1 MCGSSK
7 ENFKILGR
15 RLNCSQGFNPK
26 NKVGIS
32 TTIVKCK
39 KCSLIFSNPIP
50 IPSDINEH
58 YGVPP
63 ENYWKDDYFTID
75 EAYFNTEIKIAREL
89 ISFEGTAKALDIG
102 AGIGKCMI
110 SLNNA
115 GFDAFGIEPSSSF
128 YQRAIDIM
136 KISPDKLK
144 LCSLEDAEFQHNSF
158 DFITFGAVLE
168 HLYDPSES
176 LRKALGWL
184 KPGGVIHAEIPSSNW
199 LTNKIVNFLYKVRGM
214 DYVGNIS
221 PMHTPY
227 HLYEFDIKS
236 FILNSKIHGYEVVK
250 YQYYVC
256 DTYLPSFLDFIL
268 KPLMSTTNTGMQLS
282 IWLRKI

>member
-1 MCGSSK
+1 MCESTS

-50 IPSDINEH
+50 IPSNISNH

-63 ENYWKDDYFTID
+63 ENYWKDNYFIID
-75 EAYFNTEIKIAREL
+75 DTYFKAEIKIANSLLNTKENL
-89 ISFEGTAKALDIG
+89 KALDIG
-102 AGIGKCMI
+102 AGIGKCMV

-115 GFDAFGIEPSSSF
+115 GFDTYGIEPSSPF
-128 YQRAIDIM
+128 YQRAIEII
-136 KISPDKLK
+136 KISPDRLK
-144 LCSLEDAEFQHNSF
+144 LCSLENANFPSDNF

-168 HLYDPSES
+168 HLYNPSES
-176 LRKALGWL
+176 LKRALYWL
-184 KPGGVIHAEIPSSNW
+184 KPGGVIHAEIPSSGW
-199 LTNKIVNFLYKVRGM
+199 LTNKIVNLLYKIRGI
-214 DYVGNIS
+214 DYVANIS

-227 HLYEFDIKS
+227 HLYEFDLKS
-236 FILNSKIHGYEVVK
+236 FKLNAKLIGYEVVH
-250 YQYYVC
+250 YQYFVC
-256 DTYLPSFLDFIL
+256 ETYLPSFLNFIL
-268 KPLMSTTNTGMQLS
+268 KPIMKITNTGMQLS
-282 IWLRKI
+282 IWLRKN